1 MNHLPP
7 MTSIR
12 AFEAV
17 ARHLSFTRAAEE
29 LGMTQAAV
37 SYQIKLLEERV
48 GMPLFVR
55 KTRQIS
61 LTDTGARLAPEV
73 TQAFDILRSTFA
85 DTRDRADTTLGITTV
100 PLFANHWLAQNLVQF
115 QLAHPQLAVRIDSD
129 VRIVDLLAEDFD
141 VGIRGSRSIAPGL
154 VGHRLVGADFSPL
167 VSPALIAQFGPLDQP
182 ADLLKFPMVD
192 ATEPWAQVWF
202 EQAGVA
208 GYNGGEG
215 RPAITLGSQTM
226 QAAAAMAG
234 HGVAFL
240 TPAFYA
246 DDIAAGRLVQPF
258 KLLASDGHSYWLVYP
273 ESRRN
278 VPKIRAFRDWI
289 LPATAHMREE

>member
-37 SYQIKLLEERV
+37 SYQIKMLEERV

-55 KTRQIS
+55 KTRQIT
-61 LTDTGARLAPEV
+61 LTEIGARLAPDV
-73 TQAFDILRSTFA
+73 SQAFDILRTAFA
-85 DTRDRADTTLGITTV
+85 DTRDRTDTTLGITTV
-100 PLFANHWLAQNLVQF
+100 PLFANHWLAQNLGQF
-115 QLAHPQLAVRIDSD
+115 QLAHPQLAVRIDAD
-129 VRIVDLLAEDFD
+129 VRVVDLLAEDFD
-141 VGIRGSRSIAPGL
+141 VGIRGSIGVAPGL

-167 VSPALIAQFGPLDQP
+167 VSPMLVDQFGPLRQP
-182 ADLLKFPMVD
+182 SDLLKLPMVD

-202 EQAGVA
+202 EQAGVP
-208 GYNGGEG
+208 GYSGEG
-215 RPAITLGSQTM
+215 RPNITFGSQTM
-226 QAAAAMAG
+226 QAAAAVAG
-234 HGVAFL
+234 LGVAFL
-240 TPAFYA
+240 TPAFYT
-246 DDIAAGRLVQPF
+246 DHIAAGRLVQPF
-258 KLLASDGHSYWLVYP
+258 DLLASDGHSYWLVYP

-278 VPKIRAFRDWI
+278 APKIRAFRDWL
-289 LPATAHMREE
+289 LPATAHMREQ